1 MIPSPEETRG
11 LSPEGNA
18 FLPAVGA
25 PAVTFGRRRTR
36 TIATKLG
43 GAGQQ
48 LVGAVAVI
56 VAVVAVTFL
65 VTRVFAP
72 DPVSLYLG
80 GAANGFVSPE
90 QAAEQRAK
98 VEKKLGLDKSIPA
111 QFYQFGVQLLHG
123 DLGTSFQTGQ
133 PVTRDLWVR
142 LPATAELAVVSLIF
156 GVILGVVAGVVSALK
171 REGVVDHVIRFFT
184 ISAIALPQFWIGLML
199 LWLCYERL
207 GFAPGPVGRLPI
219 GVDPPPSITRFYV
232 IDGLLAGDWSVVWH
246 ALWQM
251 VLPAFTL
258 GIGLAAPICRIV
270 RSSMVEALTSDYVR
284 TAKAMGFGR
293 TRISMVYALK
303 NGLLPVVTILA
314 GILAFTFVGS
324 ILIEGIFGWPGVGN
338 YALQSIQTSDFPAV
352 QGFVLYATLL
362 YVVIYSLLEYVYTL
376 VDPRIGS

>member
-1 MIPSPEETRG
+1 MILSREETPG
-11 LSPEGNA
+11 FSHEGRA
-18 FLPAVGA
+18 LPSTPDGPVL
-25 PAVTFGRRRTR
+25 TNGRQRTR
-36 TIATKLG
+36 GIVAKLG
-43 GAGQQ
+43 RAGQQ
-48 LVGAVAVI
+48 LLGALAVI

-90 QAAEQRAK
+90 QAAEERAK
-98 VEKKLGLDKSIPA
+98 VRERLGLDKSIPG

-142 LPATAELAVVSLIF
+142 LPATAELAVLSLIF
-156 GVILGVVAGVVSALK
+156 GVILGVLAGVVSALK
-171 REGVVDHVIRFFT
+171 REGLVDQGVRFFT

-199 LWLCYERL
+199 LWLCYQRL
-207 GFAPGPVGRLPI
+207 QIAPGPVGRLPI
-219 GVDPPPSITRFYV
+219 GVDPPPAITRFYV
-232 IDGLLAGDWSVVWH
+232 IDGALAGDWSVVRH
-246 ALWQM
+246 ALGQLM
-251 VLPAFTL
+251 LPAFTL

-284 TAKAMGFGR
+284 TARAMGFGR
-293 TRISMVYALK
+293 GRISMVYALK

-324 ILIEGIFGWPGVGN
+324 ILIEGIYGWPGVGN

-352 QGFVLYATLL
+352 QGFVLYATFL
-362 YVVIYSLLEYVYTL
+362 YVFIYSLLEYVYTL